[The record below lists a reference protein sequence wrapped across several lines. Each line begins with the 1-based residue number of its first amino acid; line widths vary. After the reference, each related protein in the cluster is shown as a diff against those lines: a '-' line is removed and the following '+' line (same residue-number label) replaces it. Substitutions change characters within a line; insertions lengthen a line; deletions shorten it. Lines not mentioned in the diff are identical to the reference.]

1 MRNCLGCIRDITCS
15 SPAGVWTDGWVDV
28 WHVERLLLFRVRGSI
43 HFSSV
48 CAVGGADLLKP
59 LDYMATA
66 ASTVAVATA

>member
-1 MRNCLGCIRDITCS
+1 M
-15 SPAGVWTDGWVDV
+15 WTDGWVDV